1 MGVKRTSLMF
11 ALMSA
16 NDPSGHC
23 RGLSGTSLIGMK
35 VPHGR
40 ELESPETENELGDT
54 TRALHAAGLFY
65 ESNEPWPPP
74 LRLV

>member
-1 MGVKRTSLMF
+1 MRTQ
-11 ALMSA
+11 MSA
-16 NDPSGHC
+16 NDPK
-23 RGLSGTSLIGMK
+23 RTLPYSGTSLIGMK

-40 ELESPETENELGDT
+40 ELKSPEPENELGDT